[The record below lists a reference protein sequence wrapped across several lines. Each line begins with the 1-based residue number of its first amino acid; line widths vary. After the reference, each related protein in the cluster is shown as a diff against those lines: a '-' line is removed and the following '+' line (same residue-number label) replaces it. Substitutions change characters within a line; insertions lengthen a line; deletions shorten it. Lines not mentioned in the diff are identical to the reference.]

1 MDALQMFYSAD
12 ELSIV
17 LQEVGFSD
25 VRAKTVLAG
34 TVAYH
39 SAIRASSRFPST
51 PRHAAISP
59 RTLKAAR
66 FAVTAS
72 RRAR

>member
-1 MDALQMFYSAD
+1 VDALQMFYSAD

-39 SAIRASSRFPST
+39 SAIKAS
-51 PRHAAISP
+51 
-59 RTLKAAR
+59 
-66 FAVTAS
+66 
-72 RRAR
+72 